1 MNREYTV
8 RKSAEEKR
16 SPACSPPT
24 IKPTGRRFQQ
34 AEDIGSALL
43 FWESAYFN
51 RGYIERDLSAI
62 ISPRFEYI
70 LGVIV
75 MSARTTSPL
84 LYFSAYAALYI
95 IWGSTYLAIRFTVET
110 IPPFLSGSLRFFLA
124 GGILMLWRLFR
135 EQERPTLRGFLAA
148 LKVAAIMLLGGYG
161 GVVWAQQTVPSSMAA
176 LIISVEPL
184 WFVIFDW
191 LFFKSRKPSTAE
203 TIGVALGFGGTVF
216 LVLSQSG
223 YSLSLKGEYTVGMLV
238 VLVAT
243 FNWSMGALYSRKAPI
258 AKSSLLATG
267 MQMTAGGFLLLL
279 VSALAGE
286 PSRLSMDAVS
296 LKSMLALGY
305 LVVFGSL
312 IGFTAF
318 IWLLKVD
325 RASRVITHTFVN
337 PVVAIF
343 LGWFLGDETITLPM
357 LGAAVVIIF
366 SVVLITRY
374 HPDESAT
381 SA

>member
-1 MNREYTV
+1 
-8 RKSAEEKR
+8 
-16 SPACSPPT
+16 
-24 IKPTGRRFQQ
+24 
-34 AEDIGSALL
+34 
-43 FWESAYFN
+43 
-51 RGYIERDLSAI
+51 
-62 ISPRFEYI
+62 
-70 LGVIV
+70 
-75 MSARTTSPL
+75 MSARTSSPV

-110 IPPFLSGSLRFFLA
+110 IPPFLSGSMRFFLA
-124 GGILMLWRLFR
+124 GGILLAWCIFR
-135 EQERPTLRGFLAA
+135 GQERPTLSGYIAA
-148 LKVAAIMLLGGYG
+148 FKVAAIMLLGGYG

-176 LIISVEPL
+176 LIISIEPL

-191 LFFKSRKPSTAE
+191 LFFKSRKPSRAE
-203 TIGVALGFGGTVF
+203 TLGVALGFGGTVF
-216 LVLSQSG
+216 LILSQSG
-223 YSLSLKGEYTVGMLV
+223 YSLSLKGEYTFGMLI
-238 VLVAT
+238 VLAAT

-258 AKSSLLATG
+258 AKSGLLATA
-267 MQMTAGGFLLLL
+267 MQMTAGGVLLLL
-279 VSALAGE
+279 VATIAGE
-286 PSRLSMDAVS
+286 PARLSMDAVS
-296 LKSMLALGY
+296 LKSMLALSY

-318 IWLLKVD
+318 LWLLKVD

-343 LGWFLGDETITLPM
+343 LGWSLGNETITLPM
-357 LGAAVVIIF
+357 LGAAAVIIF

>member
-1 MNREYTV
+1 M
-8 RKSAEEKR
+8 
-16 SPACSPPT
+16 
-24 IKPTGRRFQQ
+24 
-34 AEDIGSALL
+34 
-43 FWESAYFN
+43 
-51 RGYIERDLSAI
+51 
-62 ISPRFEYI
+62 SPRFEYI
-70 LGVIV
+70 LGVIA

-95 IWGSTYLAIRFTVET
+95 IWGSTYLAIRFTVES
-110 IPPFLSGSLRFFLA
+110 IPPFFSGSLRFFLA
-124 GGILMLWRLFR
+124 GGILLLWCLFR
-135 EQERPTLRGFLAA
+135 EQERPTLRGFAA
-148 LKVAAIMLLGGYG
+148 AFKVAEIMLLGGYG
-161 GVVWAQQTVPSSMAA
+161 GVVWAQQTIPSSMAA
-176 LIISVEPL
+176 LIISIEPL

-191 LFFKSRKPSTAE
+191 LFFKSRKPNPAE
-203 TIGVALGFGGTVF
+203 TLGVALGFGGTVF

-223 YSLSLKGEYTVGMLV
+223 YSLSLKGEYTVGMLI

-243 FNWSMGALYSRKAPI
+243 FNWSIGALYSRKAPI
-258 AKSSLLATG
+258 AKSSLLAAG
-267 MQMTAGGFLLLL
+267 MQMTAGGCLLLL

-286 PSRLSMDAVS
+286 PSRLSMDTVS
-296 LKSMLALGY
+296 IKSMLALGY
-305 LVVFGSL
+305 LVLFGSL

-357 LGAAVVIIF
+357 LGAAAVIIF